1 MDDQLIGKI
10 VVTIA
15 IGTPTAYWIGRIF
28 ADIIKG
34 RLIYW
39 ANQAGYQRGYDDGE
53 RHGFARAI
61 RLGKWDAA
69 EEAAKRIECRIL
81 HAIEQETTD
90 ETD

>member
-15 IGTPTAYWIGRIF
+15 IGSPTAYWIGRIF

-39 ANQAGYQRGYDDGE
+39 ANEAGYQRGYDEGE
-53 RHGFARAI
+53 RRGFARAI
-61 RLGKWDAA
+61 RMGKRDAA
-69 EEAAKRIECRIL
+69 ENAAKRIERRIL
-81 HAIEQETTD
+81 KAIEEETST
-90 ETD
+90 